1 MGKILLC
8 HLCSHVLKS
17 LSLFFENVPPPLCM
31 VWQLWGRG
39 QTCKLFPC
47 PKYGN
52 ARTDVVP
59 GLPEEGRRGVE
70 TEGRFLGL
78 KILVD
83 QLVPGWTR

>member
-1 MGKILLC
+1 MFLPLLAWFGNSGAGDR
-8 HLCSHVLKS
+8 HVNCSHAP
-17 LSLFFENVPPPLCM
+17 N
-31 VWQLWGRG
+31 
-39 QTCKLFPC
+39 
-47 PKYGN
+47 YGN